1 MSQKTAVTVESTIQA
16 PIEKVWEL
24 WTSPQH
30 ITKWNTASH
39 DWHTPKA
46 ENDLRVGG
54 SFSSRMEARDG
65 SIGFDFGG
73 TYDEV
78 EPPRRIAYT
87 MSDGRRVQ
95 ISFEEVSNGT
105 HVAET
110 FEAESQNPV
119 DIQRG
124 GWQAILDNFRKYAEG
139 RQS

>member
-1 MSQKTAVTVESTIQA
+1 MSQKTAITVESTIQV
-16 PIEKVWEL
+16 PVEKVWEL

-30 ITKWNTASH
+30 ITKWNTASD
-39 DWHTPKA
+39 DWHTPNA

-65 SIGFDFGG
+65 SIGFDSGG

-124 GWQAILDNFRKYAEG
+124 GWQA
-139 RQS
+139 